1 MRAWLVIAVSTFAVV
16 GFAGGAAA
24 QRDAAPAYYLVRPD
38 LRLCPSPI
46 CGGAWVRR
54 VNHVATRCVDGSEA
68 RECYVASTTGVP
80 EALWTARAGSVLVRG
95 RIVAARIDGFPDL
108 GRLAAVAAWR
118 PAGKREPRGTTF
130 RVIDNGVRCVT
141 SPCFSLTADTLE
153 TTRRRTLSDIDLAVV
168 GATASDLRRAERAIA
183 AGGLLVTGTV
193 LTVPG
198 AGPAGTG
205 RTLRATQIWLRP

>member
-1 MRAWLVIAVSTFAVV
+1 MRAWVVIAAATFAVV

-24 QRDAAPAYYLVRPD
+24 QRNAATAYYLVRPD

-80 EALWTARAGSVLVRG
+80 EKLWSARVGSVLVRG

-118 PAGKREPRGTTF
+118 PAGQREPRGTTF

-141 SPCFSLTADTLE
+141 SPCFSVTGYALE
-153 TTRRRTLSDIDLAVV
+153 TAARRTLSEVDLT
-168 GATASDLRRAERAIA
+168 GAGASATDVLRAERASST
-183 AGGLLVTGTV
+183 GGLLVTGTV
-193 LTVPG
+193 RTVPD
-198 AGPAGTG
+198 AGPAGAG